1 MRQSSS
7 HEPCH
12 RFGTSRR
19 VTICRVGLE
28 SGLETKFLPGA
39 LFDFYHL
46 TARERVQL
54 AKELWESLAD
64 QEEARPLTSAQAEEL
79 DRRLAAYQ
87 LDRDLGLPW
96 AEEALRAL
104 EDDSEA

>member
-1 MRQSSS
+1 
-7 HEPCH
+7 
-12 RFGTSRR
+12 
-19 VTICRVGLE
+19 
-28 SGLETKFLPGA
+28 LPGA
-39 LFDFYHL
+39 LFDFHHL

-64 QEEARPLTSAQAEEL
+64 QEEDLPLTPAQSEEL

-87 LDRDLGLPW
+87 RDRDLGLPW

-104 EDDSEA
+104 EDDPDA